1 MKYVLKLLKDK
12 IYHKEF
18 ALDNYFFFE
27 TELLITKK
35 QISELKKA
43 VKVLENEK

>member
-1 MKYVLKLLKDK
+1 MRYVLKLLKDK
-12 IYHKEF
+12 IDQKQFGLE
-18 ALDNYFFFE
+18 NYFFSE